1 MSLLLSLALLTGLPA
16 HGQEAALSSA
26 TTRPITLE
34 EAYRVALQR
43 NEQLAQNREA
53 VAELIARIDELWSS
67 VKPRV
72 SLVGSE
78 IVQDSPG
85 DLGGFAASFA
95 AQSRPQAAVNV
106 HQPLFSGLR
115 EFLAVKSA
123 HASKESAELSVRRAE
138 QRLYQDVAAAYLQLA
153 AVQKEIVVR
162 QDIAVLT
169 NDRIRELRS
178 RERVGRSRRSEVLA
192 SESQLSQVES
202 EIAAARGRE
211 RVAQFNLRFI
221 TGLDTDLLPA
231 DVSVSTAPSLED
243 YLRRSLTRA
252 DVEAKRR
259 DADAARYNIDI
270 QRRQMWPTLAADAN
284 YYLKRPPGFLSDIKW
299 DATLSASLPLYW
311 GGAISAQTR
320 QAEARERSARQALSL
335 VERQADTEVR
345 SSYGDLLSSLSILQ
359 ALDKA
364 LSLARRN
371 ADAQSGDYRLG
382 LVTNLEVLNAL
393 NTVQETRLRLDQARL
408 NAYASLTRL
417 EVAAGGPRIQ

>member
-1 MSLLLSLALLTGLPA
+1 MSPLLSLLLLAGLTA
-16 HGQEAALSSA
+16 HAQEAAVSTA

-34 EAYRVALQR
+34 EAYRVALRR

-78 IVQDSPG
+78 ILQDSAG

-95 AQSRPQAAVNV
+95 AQSRPQAAINV

-123 HASKESAELSVRRAE
+123 RASKESAQLIVRHAE
-138 QRLYQDVAAAYLQLA
+138 QRLYQDVAAAYLHLA

-169 NDRIRELRS
+169 GDRIRELRS

-202 EIAAARGRE
+202 DIAAARGRE
-211 RVAQFNLRFI
+211 RVAQFNLGFI

-231 DVSVSTAPSLED
+231 EVSVSTAPALED

-299 DATLSASLPLYW
+299 DATFSASLPLYW
-311 GGAISAQTR
+311 GGGIGAQTR
-320 QAEARERSARQALSL
+320 QAQARERSALQALSL

-345 SSYGDLLSSLSILQ
+345 SSHGDLLSSLSIVQ
-359 ALDKA
+359 ALDKS

-371 ADAQSGDYRLG
+371 ADAQSADYRLG

-417 EVAAGGPRIQ
+417 EVAAGGPQIQ